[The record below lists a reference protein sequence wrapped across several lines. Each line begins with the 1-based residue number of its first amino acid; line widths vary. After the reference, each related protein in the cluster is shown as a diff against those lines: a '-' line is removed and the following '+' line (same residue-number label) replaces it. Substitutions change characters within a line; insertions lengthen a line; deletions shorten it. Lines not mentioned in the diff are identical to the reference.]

1 MRHGGSR
8 GKYPQMLFLFD
19 LKSKPKKS
27 PILVK

>member
-8 GKYPQMLFLFD
+8 GKYPQMLFLFY